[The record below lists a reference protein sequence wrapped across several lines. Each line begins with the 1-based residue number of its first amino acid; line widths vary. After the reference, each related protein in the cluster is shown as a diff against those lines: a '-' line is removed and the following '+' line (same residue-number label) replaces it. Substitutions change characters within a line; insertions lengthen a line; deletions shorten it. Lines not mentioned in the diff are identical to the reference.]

1 MQKNNLFTDI
11 LTTVTKYLKVLV
23 VIVVAGIFLSGIRVV
38 KSGEVALVLRFGKL
52 VGDTYEEQVHEP
64 GLLLAFPY
72 IIDEVIMVPTSNV
85 MEQSVTTYY
94 AEGAFTKTGTYVIT
108 GDQNIA
114 VMSASAKYM
123 VSDPVAYALNV
134 KDIPSVINASVSTSM
149 LTEAAGYDVDDL
161 LTTEKDTFARQTMRR
176 AQEKLDKAGVGIT
189 LVTVELTKVAMPA
202 EVRLIYDEVNAATV
216 QAATTL
222 ENARNYR
229 ANLIP
234 QAEGETATLIAAAN
248 ADQAERLSA
257 ADKALTEFWGLLEE
271 YTQNPEVVKT
281 RVLNAKVTKL
291 MQSIGKVRVVQDGET
306 KIILNP

>member
-94 AEGAFTKTGTYVIT
+94 SEGAFTKSGAYVIT

-114 VMSASAKYM
+114 VLSASAKYM
-123 VSDPVAYALNV
+123 VSDPVSYALNV
-134 KDIPSVINASVSTSM
+134 KDIPSVINASVSTAM
-149 LTEAAGYDVDDL
+149 LTEAANYDVDDL
-161 LTTEKDTFARQTMRR
+161 LTTGKDAFARQTMRR
-176 AQEKLDKAGVGIT
+176 AQEKLDTAGVGIT
-189 LVTVELTKVAMPA
+189 LATIELTQVVMPA

-216 QAATTL
+216 RAATTL
-222 ENARNYR
+222 ENARSYR
-229 ANLIP
+229 ANLLP
-234 QAEGETATLIAAAN
+234 EAEGEAAALISAAN
-248 ADQAERLSA
+248 ANQAERVSA
-257 ADKALTEFWGLLEE
+257 ADKALTEFWGLLDE
-271 YTQNPEVVKT
+271 YKQNPEVVKT
-281 RVLNAKVTKL
+281 RVFNAKVAKL
-291 MQSIGKVRVVQDGET
+291 MQTIGKVRVVQDGET
-306 KIILNP
+306 KIILDP